1 MFILDIIKWNR
12 FPFCTRLAGCV
23 WKNTQAATNI
33 NLIFTL
39 QLKIFIEVN

>member
-1 MFILDIIKWNR
+1 MESVSVLHQIGRMSL
-12 FPFCTRLAGCV
+12 
-23 WKNTQAATNI
+23 KNTQAATNI